1 MAVWNI
7 HILDILT
14 EVRNEPYSS
23 KRTILRGKAVSYK
36 SKKDQFE
43 ILIIKNIFN
52 IEI

>member
-1 MAVWNI
+1 MNHI
-7 HILDILT
+7 HLK
-14 EVRNEPYSS
+14 EQFWGE
-23 KRTILRGKAVSYK
+23 KAVSYK